1 MADRVVAKGGEA
13 KFTPHPT
20 GQFVARCV
28 DVIDLGWKVEDF
40 PGSDKKLMHKCAL
53 IFRTGEVNAEG
64 HPIDVTGE
72 YTVSMN
78 EKAKLR
84 GILESWR
91 GQPYNDAEASDG
103 VPLDKLEGRTA
114 LLGVGHKTSGKGRT
128 YSILISVVGVPKKME
143 VPAFAAY
150 TRAEYWGERKN
161 EYAKAAATYRAE
173 IGIDED
179 GQPLSRRGRL
189 TNASAGRSDNAP
201 LPSDE
206 DFPGVDADD
215 NGDDDLP
222 F

>member
-28 DVIDLGWKVEDF
+28 DVIDLGLKVEDF
-40 PGSDKKLMHKCAL
+40 PGSDKKLMHKCVL
-53 IFRTGEVNAEG
+53 VFRTGEVNPDG
-64 HPIDVTGE
+64 HCIDVTGE

-91 GQPYNDAEASDG
+91 GQSYNDAEASDG
-103 VPLDKLEGRTA
+103 VPLDKLENRTA

-128 YSILISVVGVPKKME
+128 YSVLLSVVGVPKKME
-143 VPAFAAY
+143 VPAFPEY
-150 TRAEYWGERKN
+150 TRAEFWGERKN
-161 EYAKAAATYRAE
+161 EYRKAVALYRAE
-173 IGIDED
+173 IGVDDD
-179 GQPLSRRGRL
+179 GNPISKRGRMVFQD
-189 TNASAGRSDNAP
+189 TGAP
-201 LPSDE
+201 NHT
-206 DFPGVDADD
+206 DADYAPPD
-215 NGDDDLP
+215 DSPNEDDDLP